1 MRPLFLGVG
10 LGIARL
16 PYNLAVALAAGPVL
30 LWKSLRDPAFAR
42 TVPERLGKLPA
53 GIPRAPVWVHCASMG
68 EVRAAARIVEKLLSP
83 FLISTMTPTGL
94 ALARRLFPKS
104 PAMAAPLDVAP
115 IARRVVRRIA
125 PRLLIIVETELW
137 PELIFAAAA
146 GNIPVALVSARIS
159 DQTAASYRRARAI
172 FGPALRAMAAI
183 GAQTESDRAR
193 LLAIG
198 ADPHR
203 VEITGNLKFDFP
215 AAGGSDSA
223 LEAIFSQAGPLFVAG
238 STHPGE
244 DVAALE
250 AWRAARAVEP
260 NLRLVIA
267 PRHLDRMAGI
277 EALLEREGVE
287 AVRRSRLSGPPA
299 AGVGVILLD
308 TMGELDALY
317 AHADVAFVGGSIAP
331 VGGHNVLE
339 PARYGKPVLFGPHTQ
354 NQRIEAQRLLEAG
367 AAVRVADA
375 HALGGALC
383 EILSAPDRA
392 AAMGAAGRS
401 AIGLNQ
407 GAVERTLKLLA
418 PHLQD
423 PPAPAGRHA
432 RA

>member
-1 MRPLFLGVG
+1 MGV
-10 LGIARL
+10 ARL

-53 GIPRAPVWVHCASMG
+53 DIPRAPVWVHCASMG
-68 EVRAAARIVEKLLSP
+68 EVRAAARIVERLAAP

-94 ALARRLFPKS
+94 ALARRLFPDS
-104 PAMAAPLDVAP
+104 LAMAAPLDVAP
-115 IARRVVRRIA
+115 IARRVMRRIA

-159 DQTAASYRRARAI
+159 DRTAESYRRGRAI

-183 GAQTESDRAR
+183 GVQTESDRSR

-198 ADPHR
+198 ADPRR

-215 AAGGSDSA
+215 AARGSDPA
-223 LEAIFSQAGPLFVAG
+223 FEAIFSQAGPLFVAG

-244 DVAALE
+244 EIAALQ
-250 AWRAARAVEP
+250 AWRSARTVKP
-260 NLRLVIA
+260 DLRLVIA
-267 PRHLDRMAGI
+267 PRHLERMAAI
-277 EALLEREGVE
+277 EALLEKEGVA
-287 AVRRSRLSGPPA
+287 AVRRSRLTGPPSS
-299 AGVGVILLD
+299 GVEVILLD

-331 VGGHNVLE
+331 VGGHNTLE
-339 PARYGKPVLFGPHTQ
+339 PARHGKPVLFGPHTQ
-354 NQRIEAQRLLEAG
+354 NQRLETQRLLEAG

-375 HALGGALC
+375 IALGEALR

-392 AAMGAAGRS
+392 AAMGAAGRR

-423 PPAPAGRHA
+423 HPAPAGRHA
-432 RA
+432 HA